1 MELQK
6 KKEEREKIQKRAL
19 KPKDKYF
26 SYLFLGGVTEEER
39 REREDR
45 EASAET

>member
-1 MELQK
+1 MKLQK
-6 KKEEREKIQKRAL
+6 KKEEREKIEKRAL
-19 KPKDKYF
+19 KPKDRYF
-26 SYLFLGGVTEEER
+26 SYLFLGGVTEER